1 MVREDNWAFEI
12 ESEIFTTVKT
22 KAMPI
27 LQEQFP
33 DTDFSES
40 FTNVKRSL
48 DKAVFPT
55 IYIHEL
61 PGVQK
66 GQTLDAVGID
76 AVLES
81 FQVDVITNT
90 SQGDTK
96 KILGIVLNV
105 FVMLR
110 FSVTAMPEFNNESE
124 KKFRCTGRVRRL
136 IGASDSL

>member
-1 MVREDNWAFEI
+1 MVRNDYWAFEL
-12 ESEIFTTVKT
+12 ETDFFTIVQERSL
-22 KAMPI
+22 PI

-33 DTDFSES
+33 EIDFSES
-40 FTNVKRSL
+40 FTNVKSSL

-61 PGVQK
+61 PGVER
-66 GQTLDAVGID
+66 GQTLDGNTID

-81 FQVDVITNT
+81 LQIDVITNT
-90 SQGDTK
+90 NQRDAK
-96 KILGIVLNV
+96 KILGIIMNV
-105 FVMLR
+105 FKTLR

-124 KKFRCTGRVRRL
+124 KNFRATGRVRRL

>member
-12 ESEIFTTVKT
+12 ESEIFTTVKA

-40 FTNVKRSL
+40 FTNVKGSL

-90 SQGDTK
+90 SQGDAK
-96 KILGIVLNV
+96 KILGIVMNV
-105 FVMLR
+105 FVSLC

-124 KKFRCTGRVRRL
+124 KKFRCTGRTRRL
-136 IGASDSL
+136 FGASDSL

>member
-12 ESEIFTTVKT
+12 ESEIFTTVKA

-27 LQEQFP
+27 LQEQFSN
-33 DTDFSES
+33 TDFSES
-40 FTNVKRSL
+40 FTNVKGSL

-66 GQTLDAVGID
+66 GKTLDAVGID

-96 KILGIVLNV
+96 KILGIILNV

>member
-12 ESEIFTTVKT
+12 ESEIFTTVKA

-40 FTNVKRSL
+40 FTNVKGSL

-96 KILGIVLNV
+96 KILGIILNV

-124 KKFRCTGRVRRL
+124 KNRSYSFRPPL
-136 IGASDSL
+136 LP